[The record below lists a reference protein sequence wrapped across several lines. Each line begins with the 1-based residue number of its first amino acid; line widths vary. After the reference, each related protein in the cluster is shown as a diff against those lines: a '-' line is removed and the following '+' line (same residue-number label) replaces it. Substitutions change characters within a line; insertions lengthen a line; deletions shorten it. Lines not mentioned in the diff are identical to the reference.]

1 MCILSLRECAY
12 DVNEEW
18 WHHNQTSARF
28 ATLDSLWL
36 IRRMHSY
43 NAETIRQ
50 IRGCNH
56 DLNSQIRHSVYVI
69 KCGYITSHL
78 HKQNPEWIMQLSEM
92 SDLSEWK
99 NIIDVSDY
107 DVLICCNWISML
119 KNWVIIIV
127 LFRQAFIN
135 YRFPQ
140 DMNVKHE
147 WRDDDYI
154 TDNKKARNSIILCIL
169 SKRKTN
175 QTWTNKENMYCNLW
189 LCNVRIS

>member
-1 MCILSLRECAY
+1 MNICNQMWSKYLFVLMLKMCILSLRECAY

-69 KCGYITSHL
+69 KCGYIKSHL
-78 HKQNPEWIMQLSEM
+78 QKQNPEWIMQLSEM

-107 DVLICCNWISML
+107 DMLIYCNRISML
-119 KNWVIIIV
+119 K
-127 LFRQAFIN
+127 
-135 YRFPQ
+135 Y
-140 DMNVKHE
+140 
-147 WRDDDYI
+147 YYYC
-154 TDNKKARNSIILCIL
+154 SI
-169 SKRKTN
+169 SPSV
-175 QTWTNKENMYCNLW
+175 Y
-189 LCNVRIS
+189 